1 MFQTPVM
8 TFTAKEQEVI
18 NDVQDVLNTYLEE
31 AVIKM
36 IMTGA
41 AKNDADWSAY
51 VKRAQDIGSEK
62 LVAAYQGAYGRWLKT
77 VK

>member
-1 MFQTPVM
+1 
-8 TFTAKEQEVI
+8 
-18 NDVQDVLNTYLEE
+18 
-31 AVIKM
+31 M

-41 AKNDADWSAY
+41 AKNDADWAAY